1 MAEGFGQGLQPKG
14 AFMFGNF
21 KQMAALL
28 GNAGE
33 IKRRFEQVQAEL
45 AKRTIEGEAGA
56 GAVRITMNGKMEVLR
71 VRIDRGMLGALTGVG
86 TATDAELAEALVAAA
101 MNDALDK
108 AKRLIQAEASA
119 AAGGLDLPGLSG
131 MLGG

>member
-1 MAEGFGQGLQPKG
+1 
-14 AFMFGNF
+14 MFGNF

-33 IKRRFEQVQAEL
+33 IKRRFEQMQSEL
-45 AKRTIEGEAGA
+45 AKRVVEGEAGA

-71 VRIDRGMLGALTGVG
+71 VRVDRGMLGTLAGAG
-86 TATDAELAEALVAAA
+86 GDTDAEMAEALVAAA
-101 MNDALDK
+101 MNDALEK
-108 AKRLIQAEASA
+108 AKRLIQSEASA
-119 AAGGLDLPGLSG
+119 ATGGLDLPGLSG